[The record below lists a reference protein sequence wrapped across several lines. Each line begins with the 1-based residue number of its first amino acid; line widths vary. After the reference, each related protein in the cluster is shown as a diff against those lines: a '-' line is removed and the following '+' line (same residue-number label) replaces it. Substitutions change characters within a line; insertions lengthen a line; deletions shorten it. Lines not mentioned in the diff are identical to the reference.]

1 MRNPPI
7 APPRKKRTTL
17 KKGATLPTSFSDDKV
32 KNGFRDVFGKT
43 IVDEIEFIDKE
54 DETLHEESLRT
65 STPEKKLKVG
75 NKKSDKFFGE
85 DLSDHLSDEPV
96 SKIHINQDE
105 TDNSKS
111 ETDKK
116 LSFFL
121 MNMLDDLRDHVE
133 EERYKDK
140 EPIEEAQCV
149 AKKKIIKC
157 ICDDDD
163 HAHNHDKEKAP
174 PKPDRDFSKFKADS
188 IEDQIAK
195 EVKVDDVHAK
205 VIIRRG
211 LSRENLPMAPSPPE
225 TPRRKT
231 GNISTPSTPT
241 ITIETI
247 ELQMTQ
253 RNNDDT
259 EDFKKSTESIKENS
273 HKISNM
279 VDEMIKKAYG
289 IGGFDPEDYSH
300 HTTIDDGTNLVTPTS
315 KLAVRK
321 ISTPRK
327 VSTES
332 APAILEG
339 ESNSIK
345 TVTNAMTKSSD
356 EKAMID
362 SLVEE
367 SHRFH
372 EIDDAAR
379 VPIASVKMRHE
390 EAKTPENATTMND
403 IIDEI
408 YSRNSEIMKEFQS
421 FLEQSIEKDPVIN
434 VEEEK
439 KFVDRKEVM
448 EEFKAQIIAENED
461 LLDDEIDTRRYS
473 DSFESTDDEGQQ
485 IDNANRLAFIQ
496 AAKKRSSIKDCDNW
510 FSHYVEPEETESD
523 VCNSV
528 PNVERP
534 IGYDFNKIFPFGRT
548 ITGRRD
554 SLSDEFFTETSNTP
568 LLKLPISTLRES
580 ESSVEETNNEEKI
593 EEEQK
598 TNKVEEEKVNEH
610 KNNENG
616 SKKSRSERSS
626 ESPDHSTLFK
636 YLDKINANESL
647 VDDKK

>member
-1 MRNPPI
+1 M
-7 APPRKKRTTL
+7 K
-17 KKGATLPTSFSDDKV
+17 DDSLQ
-32 KNGFRDVFGKT
+32 
-43 IVDEIEFIDKE
+43 EQ
-54 DETLHEESLRT
+54 SLRT

-121 MNMLDDLRDHVE
+121 MNMLDDIRDHVE
-133 EERYKDK
+133 EERYRDK
-140 EPIEEAQCV
+140 EPIEEPQCV
-149 AKKKIIKC
+149 ARKKIIKC

-163 HAHNHDKEKAP
+163 EKAHNQHHHHHQHNHDKEKAP
-174 PKPDRDFSKFKADS
+174 PKPDRDFSKFKTDS
-188 IEDQIAK
+188 IEDQIEK
-195 EVKVDDVHAK
+195 EVKVDDVQAK

-211 LSRENLPMAPSPPE
+211 LSRENLPIAPTPPE

-231 GNISTPSTPT
+231 GNISMPSTPT

-247 ELQMTQ
+247 ELNMTQ
-253 RNNDDT
+253 RNDDT

-273 HKISNM
+273 HKITNM

-289 IGGFDPEDYSH
+289 IGGFNPEDYSH
-300 HTTIDDGTNLVTPTS
+300 HTTIDDGTNLVAPTS

-321 ISTPRK
+321 LSTPRR

-339 ESNSIK
+339 ENSITK
-345 TVTNAMTKSSD
+345 TVSNAIMTKSSD

-362 SLVEE
+362 NLVVE
-367 SHRFH
+367 SHRFDD
-372 EIDDAAR
+372 IDEAAR
-379 VPIASVKMRHE
+379 VPIASVKLRNE
-390 EAKTPENATTMND
+390 GAEIPANAATMND

-448 EEFKAQIIAENED
+448 EDFKAQIIAENED
-461 LLDDEIDTRRYS
+461 LLDEEMDARRYS
-473 DSFESTDDEGQQ
+473 DSFESTDDEAQQ
-485 IDNANRLAFIQ
+485 IDNANRLAFTQ

-510 FSHYVEPEETESD
+510 FSHYVEREETESD
-523 VCNSV
+523 VCNNV

-534 IGYDFNKIFPFGRT
+534 IGYDLNKIFPFGRT
-548 ITGRRD
+548 INGRRD
-554 SLSDEFFTETSNTP
+554 SLSDEFFTETSNSP
-568 LLKLPISTLRES
+568 LIKLPISTVRES
-580 ESSVEETNNEEKI
+580 ESSEGNNEENI
-593 EEEQK
+593 DEEQNKKKVKKEK
-598 TNKVEEEKVNEH
+598 TIEVKSSEEGNKKL
-610 KNNENG
+610 
-616 SKKSRSERSS
+616 RSERSS

-636 YLDKINANESL
+636 YLDTSAINESL
-647 VDDKK
+647 LDDKK

>member
-1 MRNPPI
+1 MH
-7 APPRKKRTTL
+7 
-17 KKGATLPTSFSDDKV
+17 
-32 KNGFRDVFGKT
+32 
-43 IVDEIEFIDKE
+43 E
-54 DETLHEESLRT
+54 DFLRT

-75 NKKSDKFFGE
+75 NRKSDKFFGE
-85 DLSDHLSDEPV
+85 DLSDHLSDEPI
-96 SKIHINQDE
+96 SQIHINQDE
-105 TDNSKS
+105 TDTSKS

-121 MNMLDDLRDHVE
+121 MNMLDDIRDHVE
-133 EERYKDK
+133 EERYRDK
-140 EPIEEAQCV
+140 EPIEEAPCV
-149 AKKKIIKC
+149 ARKKIIKC
-157 ICDDDD
+157 VCDDED
-163 HAHNHDKEKAP
+163 HPHNHHKHNHDKEKAP
-174 PKPDRDFSKFKADS
+174 PKPDRDFSKFKTDS
-188 IEDQIAK
+188 IEDQIEK
-195 EVKVDDVHAK
+195 EVRVDDVQAK

-211 LSRENLPMAPSPPE
+211 LSRENLPIAPTPPE

-247 ELQMTQ
+247 ELKMTQ
-253 RNNDDT
+253 RNDDT

-289 IGGFDPEDYSH
+289 IGGFNPEDYSH

-321 ISTPRK
+321 LSTPRK

-339 ESNSIK
+339 ESNITKVVS
-345 TVTNAMTKSSD
+345 NAMTKSSD
-356 EKAMID
+356 ERAMID
-362 SLVEE
+362 NLVVE
-367 SHRFH
+367 SHRFD
-372 EIDDAAR
+372 EIDEAAR
-379 VPIASVKMRHE
+379 VPVATIKLRHG
-390 EAKTPENATTMND
+390 EAKIPENAATMND

-448 EEFKAQIIAENED
+448 EDFKAQIIAENED

-473 DSFESTDDEGQQ
+473 DSFESTDDESALQ
-485 IDNANRLAFIQ
+485 IDNANRLAFTQ

-510 FSHYVEPEETESD
+510 FSHYVEREETESD
-523 VCNSV
+523 VCNNV
-528 PNVERP
+528 PNLERP

-554 SLSDEFFTETSNTP
+554 SLSDEFFTETSNSP
-568 LLKLPISTLRES
+568 LLKLPISTVRES
-580 ESSVEETNNEEKI
+580 ESSVEETNNEENI
-593 EEEQK
+593 EGQK
-598 TNKVEEEKVNEH
+598 SNKVEEEKVIEI
-610 KNNENG
+610 KNNEEG
-616 SKKSRSERSS
+616 SKKLRSERSS

-636 YLDKINANESL
+636 YLDKSAANESL
-647 VDDKK
+647 LDDKK